1 MLNVNH
7 KADIDMVNRIKLYFD
22 LQELVCKHVYEKFG
36 ESAWTFFDERLL
48 DTLYVIR
55 TKLNK
60 PIYVNN
66 WQIGGNL
73 SQRGLRCN
81 CCILVKEK
89 TALEK
94 VYMSTHMQGNGIDFD
109 VKGMTAQKVRE
120 WIVKNQILL
129 PYSVRLEA
137 DVNWVHLDLR
147 TDGKQGK
154 VTFFHA

>member
-1 MLNVNH
+1 
-7 KADIDMVNRIKLYFD
+7 MVNRIKLYFD

-81 CCILVKEK
+81 CCVLVKEK

-129 PYSVRLEA
+129 PYPVRLEA

>member
-1 MLNVNH
+1 
-7 KADIDMVNRIKLYFD
+7 MVNRIKLYFD

-129 PYSVRLEA
+129 PYPVRLEA

>member
-1 MLNVNH
+1 
-7 KADIDMVNRIKLYFD
+7 MVTERIKRYFD
-22 LQELVCKHVYEKFG
+22 IQELVCKHVYDKFG
-36 ESAWTFFDERLL
+36 DSAWAFFDERML

-60 PIYVNN
+60 PIYVND

-73 SQRGLRCN
+73 SQRGLRCTR
-81 CCILVKEK
+81 CALVVEK
-89 TALEK
+89 VRLEK

-109 VKGMTAQKVRE
+109 VKGMTAQEVRE

-129 PYSVRLEA
+129 PYPVRLEA